1 MRAESSALREPL
13 AVPLRGG
20 FAAQPKVTNG
30 NVAPVGA
37 HRAAGSSAWPAKYSK
52 SLFVLDVIA
61 VVAAVA
67 FAQWAR
73 FGDNPTAP
81 GLSVHPARALGVLS
95 SVNYLQISILIA
107 VLWMVALSIN
117 HSRSPRV
124 IGSGAEEYRRIWQA
138 TITVFGGVAIAAMLL
153 KLDIARGYL
162 AIALPVGIFVL
173 FFNRWVA
180 RKVIIRARK
189 SFGRCITRL
198 LVVGSP
204 RTVRDLTAALSREP
218 WSGYDVVGAC
228 IPGPLSRTHI
238 TVPGFGDIPV
248 FGDETM
254 VAHAVEV
261 SDSHAVAVAA
271 TESFH
276 GKGLRDLSWE
286 LERFDIDLLVS
297 PGVIDVAGPR
307 LHMRPVAGLP
317 LVHVEKPQY
326 HGAKKFQKRAFD
338 VCFSGLALLCGLPI
352 LLLIALGVK
361 LTSRGPVFYRQERI
375 GIDGEPFEIFKFRTM
390 VVGAHS
396 MISQL
401 AAHNE
406 CKGGV
411 LFKMKNDPRVTFF
424 GRFLR
429 KYSLDELPQFFNV
442 LRGDMSVVGP
452 RPPLETEV
460 ARYDDDTM
468 RRLLVRPGITGLW
481 QVSGRSDLD
490 WEDAVRLD
498 LFYVENWS
506 MMADLLIAFKTLR
519 IVLRPSGAY

>member
-1 MRAESSALREPL
+1 MPAESSALREPL
-13 AVPLRGG
+13 AVPLRRG
-20 FAAQPKVTNG
+20 FAAQPKVTIG

-52 SLFVLDVIA
+52 FLLVLDVIA
-61 VVAAVA
+61 VVTAVA
-67 FAQWAR
+67 FAQWVR
-73 FGDNPTAP
+73 FGDNPGKP
-81 GLSVHPARALGVLS
+81 VLTMFPTIT
-95 SVNYLQISILIA
+95 YLQISTVVAL
-107 VLWMVALSIN
+107 LWMAALSIN

-124 IGSGAEEYRRIWQA
+124 IGSGAEEYRRVWLA
-138 TITVFGGVAIAAMLL
+138 TMSVFSGVAIVAMLL
-153 KLDIARGYL
+153 KVNVARGYL
-162 AIALPVGIFVL
+162 AIALVAGICML

-180 RKVIIRARK
+180 RKVIVRARK
-189 SFGRCITRL
+189 SLGWCTTRL

-204 RTVRDLTAALSREP
+204 RTVRDLTVALSRER
-218 WSGYDVVGAC
+218 WSGYDIVGAC
-228 IPGPLSRTHI
+228 IPGPVARTHI
-238 TVPGFGDIPV
+238 GVPGIGNIPV
-248 FGDETM
+248 FGDQSM
-254 VAHAVEV
+254 VAQVVAATG
-261 SDSHAVAVAA
+261 SQAVAVAA

-286 LERFDIDLLVS
+286 LESFDIDLLVS
-297 PGVIDVAGPR
+297 PGVIDVVGPR

-317 LVHVEKPQY
+317 LIHIEKPQY

-338 VCFSGLALLCGLPI
+338 VCVSGLALLCGLPI

-375 GIDGEPFEIFKFRTM
+375 GIDGDPFEMYKFRTEI
-390 VVGAHS
+390 VGADS
-396 MISQL
+396 MIEEL
-401 AAHNE
+401 AAQNE
-406 CKGGV
+406 SKGGV
-411 LFKMKNDPRVTFF
+411 LFKMKNDPRVTFL

-442 LRGDMSVVGP
+442 LKGDMSVVGP
-452 RPPLETEV
+452 RPPFETEV
-460 ARYDDDTM
+460 ARYDDDAM

-481 QVSGRSDLD
+481 QVSGRSDLA